1 MAKEFEQELYSVLL
15 MPKDEMQGYLSNFK
29 EQLALKINKQ
39 ETEIIL
45 AINGEWN
52 NLQNKMSEE
61 QHQRNRS
68 IIEEIVQTINRLGKE
83 TRKSPCRC

>member
-1 MAKEFEQELYSVLL
+1 MLL